1 MKTQNLSQNEPYIWV
16 KPKKV
21 LFSEQVAIGISGL
34 EPNSEVRLRARMPL
48 KEGIWESWAT
58 YQADENGT
66 VDTNSQ
72 APIDGTYDGVDGT
85 GLLWS
90 MERTTETSFAD
101 EDDDVE
107 VTVVELEAS
116 AGGETIAETN
126 FERIFMREGVE
137 RTRVRERG
145 LVADFYTP
153 AGAPPYPTVICLG
166 GSEGGLP
173 PWSTAALLASEGY
186 AVLSLAYF
194 GHEGL
199 PEALDGI
206 RLEYFESAIDW
217 LASSEV
223 ARSQPLGVVGWSRGA
238 ELALLLGSSN
248 PEITTVVAYAPSS
261 VVFEGIPG
269 GWEYAGSA
277 WQSGG
282 EELPYV
288 SYDWGITF
296 WLHIFQQWI
305 LRRSLSLRPTY
316 EGGFDEATET
326 ETSAASIPVENTD
339 GPILLVSGGDDQMW
353 PSRRFGNEIVTRLDE
368 AGYDHPYDHLT
379 YDGAGHVIA
388 TPYRPTTDDS
398 EQGTFLP
405 GLPLSLG
412 GNPAGTATAEADS
425 WPKVLEYLDRGLRNE
440 TRRSTQRS

>member
-1 MKTQNLSQNEPYIWV
+1 MTSQTLNQNEPYIWT
-16 KPKKV
+16 KPNEV
-21 LFSEQVAIGISGL
+21 LFSERVSIGISGL
-34 EPNSEVRLRARMPL
+34 EPNTNVRLRARMPL

-66 VDTNSQ
+66 VDTGSQ

-90 MERTTETSFAD
+90 MEQTAETSFAD

-107 VTVVELEAS
+107 VTVVELQAS
-116 AGGETIAETN
+116 VDGETIASTT
-126 FERIFMREGVE
+126 FERVFMRDGVE
-137 RTRVRERG
+137 RTQIREKG

-153 AGAPPYPTVICLG
+153 AADPPYPTVICIG
-166 GSEGGLP
+166 GSDGGLA

-199 PEALDGI
+199 PDALDGI

-217 LASSEV
+217 LASNSTV
-223 ARSQPLGVVGWSRGA
+223 RSQPLGVVGWSRGA
-238 ELALLLGSSN
+238 ELALLLGARN

-261 VVFEGIPG
+261 VVFQGIPN

-282 EELPYV
+282 EELPYI
-288 SYDWGITF
+288 SYDWGMGF
-296 WLHIFQQWI
+296 WLHILKQWL

-316 EGGFDEATET
+316 EGGFDEATDREVA
-326 ETSAASIPVENTD
+326 AASIPVEDTD

-353 PSRRFGNEIVTRLDE
+353 PSRRFGNEIVKRLDD
-368 AGYDHPYDHLT
+368 AGYDHPYEHLT
-379 YDGAGHVIA
+379 YDDAGHVIA

-398 EQGTFLP
+398 NQGTFLP
-405 GLPLSLG
+405 GLPLTLG
-412 GNPAGTATAEADS
+412 GDPAGIAAAEADS
-425 WPKVLEYLDRGLRNE
+425 WPTVLEYLDRGLR
-440 TRRSTQRS
+440 TDTQRSHRRS